1 MTKTGMVK
9 MFFMVKRITC
19 LDSVSRC
26 TYSTSEP
33 ISRQIHNRTYTSYYV
48 LQSIVSEP
56 APKKVFS
63 RIYNYYFRYK
73 PATEEKL
80 LKAFQTLDVQSKGSF
95 SVDFIKRALRE
106 GESFDE
112 DEITEIIKTVY
123 DPDHECILYNVWIHK
138 LLVNLS
144 LDFFLWLGHHFFIP
158 CLLFATLR
166 YTKININE
174 NTYKI

>member
-9 MFFMVKRITC
+9 KFFMVKRITC
-19 LDSVSRC
+19 LYSVSRC
-26 TYSTSEP
+26 AYSTSETC
-33 ISRQIHNRTYTSYYV
+33 SRQIHNRIYTSYY
-48 LQSIVSEP
+48 IVSEQ
-56 APKKVFS
+56 APKKVFF

-73 PATEEKL
+73 PATEEEL

-95 SVDFIKRALRE
+95 SVDFIKRVLRE

-138 LLVNLS
+138 LLVNLN
-144 LDFFLWLGHHFFIP
+144 FFFMGRP
-158 CLLFATLR
+158 
-166 YTKININE
+166 
-174 NTYKI
+174 